1 MLNNFMLH
9 KFLKG
14 ILCTKLNGWCYERGG
29 VPKEVSCLFPS
40 LEPTDKLW
48 IGLNDRKVPMYFE
61 WSDGTPVTYTKWH
74 LGEPSTTNNRPEDCV
89 LIKGQVTLLNTD
101 RISILR
107 LTI

>member
-1 MLNNFMLH
+1 MLH

-14 ILCTKLNGWCYERGG
+14 ILCTKLNGWFYERGG

-89 LIKGQVTLLNTD
+89 LIKGQVTLLNTY